1 MHGAQFAFQH
11 YQAMCV
17 YMCVLFGVPM
27 LRRFFVKYRIACYW
41 YSHVTFLYLCQNRK
55 NLILSNVTE
64 ERTVDAALYT
74 GSTGGKTIT
83 TAKRVPRP
91 SHDTWHPFGQGTTG
105 TIDLSTARRTRAAH
119 DEASWL

>member
-1 MHGAQFAFQH
+1 MCMHGAQFSFQH

-27 LRRFFVKYRIACYW
+27 LRRFFVKYRIASYW

-83 TAKRVPRP
+83 TKRVLAQAMIP
-91 SHDTWHPFGQGTTG
+91 GTHLVKVQLAQS
-105 TIDLSTARRTRAAH
+105 IYQQLVEPVLS
-119 DEASWL
+119 